1 MGWCGCECGCGWRN
15 GTRQVT
21 VDSVTVEVVVKL
33 LEVKFD
39 APATEDGKEGEEE
52 INFDD
57 GTGDTILLT
66 TEAP

>member
-1 MGWCGCECGCGWRN
+1 
-15 GTRQVT
+15 
-21 VDSVTVEVVVKL
+21 VVKL